1 MSTNSK
7 SFLSGSKFKNA
18 NVGMLVAR
26 AGIALFQKK
35 PKRALMYA
43 GAALVST
50 KSTVGGLVAQVL
62 IKLVGRK

>member
-1 MSTNSK
+1 MSTNNS
-7 SFLSGSKFKNA
+7 SFLSGSTFKNA

-43 GAALVST
+43 GAALIST
-50 KSTVGGLVAQVL
+50 KSTVGGLIAQAL
-62 IKLVGRK
+62 IKILGRK

>member
-1 MSTNSK
+1 MSTK
-7 SFLSGSKFKNA
+7 SFLSGSKFKSA

-50 KSTVGGLVAQVL
+50 KSTVGGLVAQAL
-62 IKLVGRK
+62 IKILGRK